1 MISAQLSD
9 IHAHEHN
16 DNLTRLDRALAW
28 LDPMSPDALVLTGD
42 LIDDDWFAG
51 YEIIAGKLNE
61 RTFPSFILPGNSDD
75 RAVMKSV
82 LDGHYWNHTSTLGAL
97 HFVAD
102 IGELRLIGLD
112 TTLRNSAAG
121 SVGEHLPWLT
131 DILAT
136 DGPTASILFMHHPVI
151 RSGIPPLDQ
160 IMCLDAAKLAECLSD
175 HPRKPLAITSGHV
188 HRPMAGK
195 LAGIPAY
202 ICGSLCPENP
212 LWFGSDIVPPVNNCL
227 SFMIHRY
234 ADGELVTHPV
244 LL

>member
-1 MISAQLSD
+1 MIIAQLSD

-42 LIDDDWFAG
+42 LIDDDWFDG

-61 RTFPSFILPGNSDD
+61 RSFPSFILPGNS
-75 RAVMKSV
+75 
-82 LDGHYWNHTSTLGAL
+82 
-97 HFVAD
+97 
-102 IGELRLIGLD
+102 E
-112 TTLRNSAAG
+112 
-121 SVGEHLPWLT
+121 VGEHLPWLT

-151 RSGIPPLDQ
+151 RSGITPLDQ

-175 HPRKPLAITSGHV
+175 HLRKPLAITSGHV
-188 HRPMAGK
+188 HRPMAGN